1 MIGTILEILAG
12 LLLLGGGAFSLISA
26 LGVLRLPDVL
36 IRMHASSKAGT
47 VGAGMILLAVAVL
60 YGGGEIV
67 ARAIAAIFFL
77 LLTVPVASH
86 MIGRAA
92 YVTGVKLW
100 SGTVIDELRERYEV
114 PAGRETKA
122 PENQPRK

>member
-1 MIGTILEILAG
+1 MNPYRPVLLAV
-12 LLLLGGGAFSLISA
+12 A
-26 LGVLRLPDVL
+26 LV
-36 IRMHASSKAGT
+36 S
-47 VGAGMILLAVAVL
+47 MILLAVAVL

-114 PAGRETKA
+114 PKRKEDEARE
-122 PENQPRK
+122 R